1 MDAAA
6 HCLDLVADLLHVGP
20 PLLAAVRGEPV
31 LAGEVEAEAG
41 VGGQDVLRAI
51 DDGVVAGAVEVGLD
65 HVSTAERSLDFRV
78 GDRLGVVRIHALLGE
93 LHEGLEGRIVTIDVE
108 CHFYSLVLRQTL
120 LSAI

>member
-6 HCLDLVADLLHVGP
+6 QCLDLVADLLDVGP
-20 PLLAAVRGEPV
+20 TGLAAVRDEAL
-31 LAGEVEAEAG
+31 LAGEAEAEAA
-41 VGGQDVLRAI
+41 VRGQDILLSI